1 MLRRKGLAEA
11 EFPGPSRVFLRIP
24 AVLRPRQA
32 EPRRAV
38 VLRTGLGRL
47 EHWREGGDLAEV
59 TSLTEVTRARAD
71 TDGRVA
77 VLGLGARLKPTKI
90 VACLVW
96 TELIPSPRLMTPG
109 SRTGGNNGN
118 IDGDTLASIR
128 G

>member
-1 MLRRKGLAEA
+1 MAC
-11 EFPGPSRVFLRIP
+11 IN
-24 AVLRPRQA
+24 
-32 EPRRAV
+32 
-38 VLRTGLGRL
+38 
-47 EHWREGGDLAEV
+47 GDLAEV
-59 TSLTEVTRARAD
+59 TSQTEVTGGLARAD